1 MIEKA
6 CPQEA
11 EDITNK
17 IVPTHCDGWVA
28 IETVNDWI
36 FLKRKTIVEQC
47 PTVFY

>member
-11 EDITNK
+11 EGITNK
-17 IVPTHCDGWVA
+17 IFPMHCDGSVA

-36 FLKRKTIVEQC
+36 FVCNPATK
-47 PTVFY
+47 